1 MNVGSA
7 SGQEEPSAISEVVLE
22 HVRNLIPPGMDTELT
37 LSSSLYDIGIDSLAR
52 MGVVNRLEEV
62 FGIRLPEESL
72 YDLETCGDLVA
83 CIQASLSHEPS
94 PVGKVELPAPVE
106 REREALLE
114 DGDVTLFPECV
125 ALQRRLTDAATAG
138 FQIPFFRVKQEVNA
152 ATARVA
158 DQQVISYTS
167 FDYLG
172 MSQEPRV
179 KEAARQ
185 AIEQFGTSAS
195 ASRVVGGDS
204 TILAELDAEIADFLG
219 TEAAVVFPSGY
230 GTNASVLEHL
240 FQQDDLILYDELA
253 HNSIVH
259 GATTSKAQRRP
270 FPHNDYAFVDR
281 LLADVRGKHRRV
293 VIALD
298 GVYSMDGDYPDLVKF
313 IDVKRKHRALLYVD
327 EAHSLGVLGATGR
340 GISEH
345 FGIDP
350 NEGDLWMGTISK
362 ALGSAGGFIAG
373 RSTLIQY
380 LKYTTPAFVFATA
393 VSPPNSAAALA
404 ALRCLREQPA
414 RVTRLRERA
423 GLFLKMAQA
432 CGLNTGDSRDTPVIP
447 IIVGDSMRCIWI
459 SHELLRQGIDAQ
471 PILYPAVPESAS
483 RIRFFITAN
492 HTEDQILRTVTALTE
507 CLAASASM
515 TA

>member
-1 MNVGSA
+1 MDVGHT
-7 SGQEEPSAISEVVLE
+7 SGQEVSLTVSEEVLQQ
-22 HVRNLIPPGMDTELT
+22 VRSLIPPGTDTELT
-37 LSSSLYDIGIDSLAR
+37 LASSLYDIGIDSLAR

-72 YDLETCGDLVA
+72 HDLETCGDLVV
-83 CIQASLSHEPS
+83 CIQTSLSPGQPQSRTCEV
-94 PVGKVELPAPVE
+94 PVSAGAELAAGP
-106 REREALLE
+106 EAS
-114 DGDVTLFPECV
+114 DVALFPECL
-125 ALQRRLTDAATAG
+125 ALQQRLTDAATAG
-138 FQIPFFRVKQEVNA
+138 FQIPFFRIKQQVDA
-152 ATARVA
+152 ATALVNG
-158 DQQVISYTS
+158 QQVISYTS

-172 MSQEPRV
+172 MSQTPCV

-195 ASRVVGGDS
+195 ASRLVGGDS
-204 TILAELDAEIADFLG
+204 TILAELDSEIADFLG
-219 TEAAVVFPSGY
+219 TEAAIVFPSGY

-240 FQQDDLILYDELA
+240 FHHEDLILYDELA
-253 HNSIVH
+253 HNSIMH

-270 FPHNDYAFVDR
+270 FPHNDYEFLDR
-281 LLADVRGKHRRV
+281 LLVDVRGKHRRV

-313 IDVKRKHRALLYVD
+313 LEVKRKHRALLYVD
-327 EAHSLGVLGATGR
+327 EAHSFGVLGGTGR

-345 FGIDP
+345 FGVDP
-350 NEGDLWMGTISK
+350 NEGDIWMGTISK

-373 RSTLIQY
+373 RAMLIQY

-404 ALRCLREQPA
+404 ALRCLREQPE
-414 RVTRLRERA
+414 RVTRLRQRA
-423 GLFLKMAQA
+423 ALFLKVAKA
-432 CGLNTGDSRDTPVIP
+432 CGLNTGDSHDTPVIP
-447 IIVGDSMRCIWI
+447 IIVGNSMRCIWI

-471 PILYPAVPESAS
+471 PILYPAVPERAS

-492 HTEDQILRTVTALTE
+492 HTDDQILRTVSALTE
-507 CLAASASM
+507 CLAASESI
-515 TA
+515 T